1 MLLFNHSADTT
12 RRFNV
17 LIGTE
22 KAEQWQKSYYLAPL
36 ETKAISINEI
46 VEKQMADEKGRTL
59 PKDAVAGQVTWFTR
73 SPKWGKGRL
82 MVSQPQQGMAR
93 SFSCGTCADV
103 CPDGYFSPFSFQ
115 DIVPTGSG
123 PIGYMVV
130 SECTHACSINSCT
143 GPKIGQTT
151 DVTYRWSSSNSSIA
165 TVSGGLHSSSG
176 SVVGVGPGSTTA
188 NATAQG
194 DFCQAQAQAPI
205 KVQVPTSLKVL
216 SVAVLPNGSG
226 PPNGCPASANY
237 GIKVDTKYQVLDQTG
252 NPIMSATMTPHE
264 TGTFFTGGTY
274 DGNIGPVAGYP
285 TSSATTGSDGSFHD
299 VPFGGC
305 ATGAFTS
312 FTATQNITIIM
323 PNGSSPAVRSQ
334 TFTLTGTTAGHGTL
348 KNNVTSPSS
357 GSDISATR

>member
-1 MLLFNHSADTT
+1 MQAKDNDSPQNGGGHPWSIQPGTASTLLLFNHSADTT

-46 VEKQMADEKGRTL
+46 VEKQMADEKGHTL

-165 TVSGGLHSSSG
+165 TVSGGLHCVERKCGGSRARLDHRQCHSPGGFLSG
-176 SVVGVGPGSTTA
+176 PGPGADKGAGANEPESFECSRSAERVGPSERLPSQRQLW
-188 NATAQG
+188 NQG
-194 DFCQAQAQAPI
+194 RHE
-205 KVQVPTSLKVL
+205 V
-216 SVAVLPNGSG
+216 SG
-226 PPNGCPASANY
+226 LWTRPG
-237 GIKVDTKYQVLDQTG
+237 
-252 NPIMSATMTPHE
+252 TPSCRR
-264 TGTFFTGGTY
+264 
-274 DGNIGPVAGYP
+274 P
-285 TSSATTGSDGSFHD
+285 
-299 VPFGGC
+299 
-305 ATGAFTS
+305 
-312 FTATQNITIIM
+312 
-323 PNGSSPAVRSQ
+323 
-334 TFTLTGTTAGHGTL
+334 
-348 KNNVTSPSS
+348 
-357 GSDISATR
+357 